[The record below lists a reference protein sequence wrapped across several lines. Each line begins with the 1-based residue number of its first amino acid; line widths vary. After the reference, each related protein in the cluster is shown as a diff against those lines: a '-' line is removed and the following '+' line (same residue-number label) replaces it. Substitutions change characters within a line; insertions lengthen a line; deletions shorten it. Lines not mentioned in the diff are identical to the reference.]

1 MDSAP
6 GRYLGQAFL
15 YGLFFVPLVYLTS
28 APDYR
33 QLEAGKAELKI
44 AIRHAGQVVGECT
57 DLSSEDYENLPAN
70 MKRPQVCPRERS
82 PLQLQLIVDGETLY
96 RATVPASGLHS
107 DGVSSMYRRFAVPAG
122 KHRLKLLM
130 NDDVKVDGS
139 TWSLEQDVELAP
151 AQVLVASFKDGLRL
165 Q

>member
-1 MDSAP
+1 MDNMKL
-6 GRYLGQAFL
+6 RYLGQAIL
-15 YGLFFVPLVYLTS
+15 YALFFLPLVYLTS

-33 QLEAGKAELKI
+33 QLPPDMAELKI

-57 DLSSEDYENLPAN
+57 DLSSEDFANLAAN

-96 RATVPASGLHS
+96 RATVPASGLHN
-107 DGVSSMYRRFAVPAG
+107 DGMSSMYQRFAVPSG
-122 KHRLKLLM
+122 NHQLRLQM
-130 NDDVKVDGS
+130 NDDVNIEGP

-151 AQVLVASFKDGLRL
+151 AQVMVASFKDGLRL